1 MELGKLLEIR
11 KLVQQDPPSH
21 HAPVVMCT
29 VKDRAQESAVVVKMV
44 ALGIVLGDVVEVVIQ
59 RVKVHALD
67 VTLHVQES
75 AKVVEMDVPLV
86 VAEDVMEVVILHAKI
101 VARDATLHV
110 QESAKV
116 VKMVALEIVKQLV
129 KALVLVGAQV
139 DVMDVQAVPVD
150 V

>member
-1 MELGKLLEIR
+1 M
-11 KLVQQDPPSH
+11 
-21 HAPVVMCT
+21 
-29 VKDRAQESAVVVKMV
+29 
-44 ALGIVLGDVVEVVIQ
+44 
-59 RVKVHALD
+59 
-67 VTLHVQES
+67 
-75 AKVVEMDVPLV
+75 
-86 VAEDVMEVVILHAKI
+86 ILHAKI